1 MDFADDMTDETL
13 LTGSTNVGNNRGCPT
28 RLELP
33 HQLTVMFCLE
43 RVTIKQRLS
52 FTLGVDSK
60 TGWSSLLA

>member
-43 RVTIKQRLS
+43 LS
-52 FTLGVDSK
+52 
-60 TGWSSLLA
+60 WR